1 MTWEELNKKHGYDGY
16 GLIECMP
23 LDVRREIAREWAGG
37 ALHPYNATECVLAKM
52 KVDLDK
58 VDRVYSERSGQK
70 GCRSLD
76 KECKPKEPESF
87 ADFENKLGE
96 EIANRAEVLA
106 AMDCLMH
113 HLKNEN
119 QLKQWTREI
128 VPDEHNWNILDWDPA
143 EGAERTRAYMELA
156 KSMSRQRFER
166 CVHLFACIVR
176 SEAFVDCPREGV
188 FSFVS
193 GGSHDRSH

>member
-1 MTWEELNKKHGYDGY
+1 MTWEELNGRHNFDFNR
-16 GLIECMP
+16 LIMCMP
-23 LDVRREIAREWAGG
+23 DDVRKEIDQLWNGG
-37 ALHPYNATECVLAKM
+37 EVNPYKAAERVLQQRAMSDKP
-52 KVDLDK
+52 VDLVE
-58 VDRVYSERSGQK
+58 VDRLYEEKFVCK
-70 GCRSLD
+70 
-76 KECKPKEPESF
+76 KEPKKPKRKSF
-87 ADFENKLGE
+87 ADFENDLGE

-113 HLKNEN
+113 HLKNED
-119 QLKQWTREI
+119 QLKQWTGEI
-128 VPDEHNWNILDWDPA
+128 VSDEYNWNILDWDPA
-143 EGAERTRAYMELA
+143 ESAERTRAYMELA

-176 SEAFVDCPREGV
+176 SEVFAEYPREGV

>member
-1 MTWEELNKKHGYDGY
+1 MTWEELNKKHDYDCG

-23 LDVRREIAREWAGG
+23 LDVRREIAKAWSGG
-37 ALHPYNATECVLAKM
+37 ALHPYNATEYVLDRM

-58 VDRVYSERSGQK
+58 VDRLYSERSGQK
-70 GCRSLD
+70 VCKSRN
-76 KECKPKEPESF
+76 KECKPNAPKSF

-96 EIANRAEVLA
+96 EIATRADVLA

-113 HLKNEN
+113 HLKNED
-119 QLKQWTREI
+119 QLKQWTCEI
-128 VPDEHNWNILDWDPA
+128 VPDEYNWNILDCDPA
-143 EGAERTRAYMELA
+143 ESAERTRAYMELA

-166 CVHLFACIVR
+166 CVHVFACIVR
-176 SEAFVDCPREGV
+176 SEAFVECPREGM

-193 GGSHDRSH
+193 SGGKEG

>member
-1 MTWEELNKKHGYDGY
+1 MTWEELNKKHDYDCN
-16 GLIECMP
+16 GLIACMP
-23 LDVRREIAREWAGG
+23 CDVRREIAKAWDGG
-37 ALHPYNATECVLAKM
+37 ALHPYNATEYVLDRM

-58 VDRVYSERSGQK
+58 VDRLYSERFVQK
-70 GCRSLD
+70 GCKSRN
-76 KECKPKEPESF
+76 KKRKPNAPESF
-87 ADFENKLGE
+87 ADFENDLGE

-113 HLKNEN
+113 HLKNED
-119 QLKQWTREI
+119 QLKQWTGEV
-128 VPDEHNWNILDWDPA
+128 VPDEHNWNILDWDA
-143 EGAERTRAYMELA
+143 SEGTERTRAYMELA

-176 SEAFVDCPREGV
+176 SEVFAEYPREDV

-193 GGSHDRSH
+193 SGGKEV

>member
-1 MTWEELNKKHGYDGY
+1 MTWQELNEKHGYDYG

-23 LDVRREIAREWAGG
+23 CDVRREIGKAWGGG
-37 ALHPYNATECVLAKM
+37 ALHPYNATEYVLAKM

-58 VDRVYSERSGQK
+58 VDRIYSERLVQK
-70 GCRSLD
+70 GCKSSK

-87 ADFENKLGE
+87 ADFENVLGE
-96 EIANRAEVLA
+96 EIANRAEVIA
-106 AMDCLMH
+106 AIDCLMH
-113 HLKNEN
+113 HLKNED
-119 QLKQWTREI
+119 QIKQWTGEL
-128 VPDEHNWNILDWDPA
+128 VPDEHNWNILDWDAA
-143 EGAERTRAYMELA
+143 EGAERTRSYMELA

-176 SEAFVDCPREGV
+176 SEVFAEYPREGV

-193 GGSHDRSH
+193 SGGKEG

>member
-1 MTWEELNKKHGYDGY
+1 MTWEELNQKHGYDHD

-23 LDVRREIAREWAGG
+23 CDVRREIVKAWAGG
-37 ALHPYNATECVLAKM
+37 ALHPYNATEYVLAKM

-58 VDRVYSERSGQK
+58 LDRLYSERFVQNGCSG
-70 GCRSLD
+70 GD
-76 KECKPKEPESF
+76 KAGKPKAPKSF
-87 ADFENKLGE
+87 ADFENDLGE

-113 HLKNEN
+113 HLKNED
-119 QLKQWTREI
+119 QLKQWTGEI
-128 VPDEHNWNILDWDPA
+128 VPDENNWNILDWDAA
-143 EGAERTRAYMELA
+143 EGAERTKAYMELA

-176 SEAFVDCPREGV
+176 SEVFAECPREGV

>member
-1 MTWEELNKKHGYDGY
+1 MTWEELDSKHDYDSS

-23 LDVRREIAREWAGG
+23 LDVRKEIAKALAGG
-37 ALHPYNATECVLAKM
+37 VFHPHDAIKYVIAKM
-52 KVDLDK
+52 NVDLDK
-58 VDRVYSERSGQK
+58 VDRLYSEIFVKK
-70 GCRSLD
+70 GCRSLN
-76 KECKPKEPESF
+76 KECNPKDPESF

-113 HLKNEN
+113 HLKNED

-128 VPDEHNWNILDWDPA
+128 VPDEYNWNILDCDPA
-143 EGAERTRAYMELA
+143 ESAERTRTYMELA
-156 KSMSRQRFER
+156 KSMNRQRFEH
-166 CVHLFACIVR
+166 CVYVFACIVR
-176 SEAFVDCPREGV
+176 SEAFAECPREGM

-193 GGSHDRSH
+193 GGSHDRSS